1 MKSTNEIISEN
12 LQYYMNMYSV
22 NNKELSEIVGVSE
35 STVGKWLLKKSTP
48 RMGVIEK
55 LANYFNIQKSDLLE
69 ERIASHSNVKPIDL
83 SDSINIPVVGRI
95 PAGVPVE
102 AIENIIEYI
111 DIPKDWMKGD
121 KQYIG
126 LKVSGDSMY
135 PLLLDG
141 DTVVIQVQPSAET
154 GDVCACYVNGYDAT
168 LKRISLTETSITLK
182 PENTNYPPMTYTHPG
197 EVTIVGKVVEVRRK
211 L

>member
-55 LANYFNIQKSDLLE
+55 LANYFNVQKSDLLE
-69 ERIASHSNVKPIDL
+69 ERIASHSNIKPIDL

-95 PAGVPVE
+95 PAGVPLE
-102 AIENIIEYI
+102 AIENVIEYI

-121 KQYIG
+121 KQYVG

-154 GDVCACYVNGYDAT
+154 GDICACYVNGYDAT

-182 PENTNYPPMTYTHPG
+182 PENPNYPPMTYIHPG